1 MALEDLAQALAS
13 SLEQAKLVPG
23 SAASIIPQDFKPTTE
38 LSVKFNGRSLDLGNL
53 FRSSECKSAP
63 SISFSAEVDATSQAS
78 YLLLLVDPDAP
89 TPDDPKFAF
98 WRHWVLPGLQVAG
111 GEVQTVTQTKDAL
124 TEYLG
129 PGPKDD
135 SKPHR
140 YLFLLFREPVGL
152 SLAKE
157 DVGGEEFV
165 QRRSFEPT
173 TFIEKNQ
180 LQLVGLNWM
189 LGAGDGWKE

>member
-1 MALEDLAQALAS
+1 MGLEDFTQALAT
-13 SLEQAKLVPG
+13 SLERARLVPG
-23 SAASIIPQDFKPTTE
+23 SATSIIPQDFKPTTE
-38 LSVKFNGRSLDLGNL
+38 LDVKFNGRALELGNL

-63 SISFSAEVDATSQAS
+63 SISFSPEAGAASEAS
-78 YLLLLVDPDAP
+78 YTLLLVDPDAP

-98 WRHWVLPGLQVAG
+98 WRHWVLPGLQINEQGA
-111 GEVQTVTQTKDAL
+111 TQTKDAL

-152 SLAKE
+152 FLVKE
-157 DVGGEEFV
+157 DVGGEEFI
-165 QRRSFEPT
+165 QRRSFDPA
-173 TFIEKNQ
+173 TFISKNE
-180 LQLVGLNWM
+180 LRLVGVNWM